1 MTRQILERLV
11 LVALPFLAYG
21 AYLVVLRFL
30 PSPPPG
36 QRQHPWTWLLVAGL
50 ALFAASFI
58 VWGIT
63 EGEPTTG
70 TYVAPH
76 TVNGQIVPGYV
87 VPDKKPQ

>member
-11 LVALPFLAYG
+11 LVALPFAAY
-21 AYLVVLRFL
+21 ALYLMLRQLF
-30 PSPPPG
+30 PPG
-36 QRQHPWTWLLVAGL
+36 PQRAHPWAWLLIAGL
-50 ALFAASFI
+50 VLFAASFI

-76 TVNGQIVPGYV
+76 VVDGKIVPGYV
-87 VPDKKPQ
+87 KPSDKKP